1 MDRLGGLPGPCQGPA
16 RLTTRGD
23 APPGHVGTCPGFW
36 GEAWSPGTMSTGKA
50 AVSEELGSWGG
61 HLSLYLSAASS
72 RVLKTAASL
81 QKRSRHWG
89 CRW

>member
-1 MDRLGGLPGPCQGPA
+1 
-16 RLTTRGD
+16 
-23 APPGHVGTCPGFW
+23 
-36 GEAWSPGTMSTGKA
+36 MSTGKA

-89 CRW
+89 CQW